1 MIGPVASP
9 GPRRVTARGARTR
22 ERIVTTAADLMYN
35 QGVGATT
42 LDDVVTA
49 GGVSKSQLYQHFSG
63 KEMLVR
69 AVVELTGERI
79 LDRERTALEHVATFA
94 GLRRWRDSLVRLNGV
109 RHGALGCPLGSLAHG
124 ISDRDEVAR
133 AAISRFFREWE
144 RLLSDALHRMQ
155 TNGLLPPD
163 ASTPQL
169 ATGLI
174 GALQGGYTLAQTAH
188 DTTPMATSIDMALA
202 RLESMSTT

>member
-1 MIGPVASP
+1 
-9 GPRRVTARGARTR
+9 
-22 ERIVTTAADLMYN
+22 MYN

-49 GGVSKSQLYQHFSG
+49 SRVSKSQLYQHFSG
-63 KEMLVR
+63 RTMLVR
-69 AVVELTGERI
+69 AVVDLTGERI
-79 LDRERTALEHVATFA
+79 LDRERTALEHVETFA
-94 GLRRWRDSLVRLNGV
+94 GLHHWCDSLVRLNGV
-109 RHGALGCPLGSLAHG
+109 RHGALGCPLGSLASG
-124 ISDRDEVAR
+124 VSERDEEAR
-133 AAISRFFREWE
+133 TAISRFFREWE

-163 ASTPQL
+163 ASTRQL

-174 GALQGGYTLAQTAH
+174 GALQGGYTLARTAH
-188 DTTPMATSIDMALA
+188 DTRPMATSIDMALA